1 MPRGKTK
8 ESVIMQINGNNF
20 IKLSFYETPLYGR
33 VQSDKQDGDKGQG
46 MRRRR
51 SP

>member
-20 IKLSFYETPLYGR
+20 FKLSFYETPLYGR
-33 VQSDKQDGDKGQG
+33 VQSDKQDSDNGQG
-46 MRRRR
+46 LRRRR